1 MYVYV
6 HVHTPIKNCTLDMQ
20 MGIYSSYI
28 MSGPTVKLTS
38 ITSITLKLA
47 SITCILFVCF
57 IWIGFNSS
65 SNIYIDEHIS

>member
-1 MYVYV
+1 
-6 HVHTPIKNCTLDMQ
+6 